1 MQDDLRRGPL
11 PVFGSREPGLHLC
24 VRLTLAHL
32 RHNLAQEL
40 LVDVYGVSQATA
52 SRVIAVCT
60 PLIAQA
66 PESSV
71 TVRGLD
77 PAVQLIVDG
86 PQGAA
91 KSVDG
96 WGLVSVVWVRW
107 FRSSGLG
114 RAGC

>member
-11 PVFGSREPGLHLC
+11 PVFGSRELGLHLC

-32 RHNLAQEL
+32 RHNLAQ
-40 LVDVYGVSQATA
+40 VYGVSQATA

-71 TVRGLD
+71 PVRGLD

-96 WGLVSVVWVRW
+96 WGLVPVVWVRW